1 MKTVYDYI
9 RFEKYSKKNKDSSF
23 DFVPFQTR
31 DSWNESTYI
40 YVRFFF
46 CQVTTFIKVHLA
58 IVFGL
63 HTLWLKD
70 FSKIYQLKGLKSK
83 KQLPD
88 DEKLYLIY
96 ANLIF

>member
-70 FSKIYQLKGLKSK
+70 FSKIK

-96 ANLIF
+96 VNLIF

>member
-40 YVRFFF
+40 YVRYFFSSN
-46 CQVTTFIKVHLA
+46 HN
-58 IVFGL
+58 
-63 HTLWLKD
+63 
-70 FSKIYQLKGLKSK
+70 IYKSSSGHCFWASD
-83 KQLPD
+83 P
-88 DEKLYLIY
+88 LIDR
-96 ANLIF
+96 F